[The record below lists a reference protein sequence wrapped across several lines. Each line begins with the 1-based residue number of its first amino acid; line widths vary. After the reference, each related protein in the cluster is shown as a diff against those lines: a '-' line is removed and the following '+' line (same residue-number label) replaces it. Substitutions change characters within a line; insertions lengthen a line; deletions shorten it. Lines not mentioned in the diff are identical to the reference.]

1 MQECAG
7 PEISKGN
14 KGSIDDCGN
23 ARNGVASMFALGTN
37 DFGVIRCYSDG
48 CTCLCETG
56 AADDG
61 TCDTV
66 SHKGYHLYRFEPLG
80 NYLLRS
86 FIKFDKRSIKCY
98 VGKNSPILII
108 FQYIQI

>member
-7 PEISKGN
+7 TEISKGN
-14 KGSIDDCGN
+14 KGSIDDC
-23 ARNGVASMFALGTN
+23 AKACNGVASMFALGTN

-80 NYLLRS
+80 NYLIRS
-86 FIKFDKRSIKCY
+86 SINFDKR
-98 VGKNSPILII
+98 
-108 FQYIQI
+108 